1 MEENTSCDLGML
13 YKNSKNQMTGQGV
26 SDQTF
31 FFKKQNKTKLNTI
44 TLTTVWWF
52 VVLLVFF

>member
-31 FFKKQNKTKLNTI
+31 FFKKQNKTKQN
-44 TLTTVWWF
+44 
-52 VVLLVFF
+52 